1 VSIIGAAKVYLKSVF
16 LLLAFLVFPLT
27 AHAQELSQDSSPPN
41 IVMILVDDS
50 ALMDFGVYG
59 GEAQTPNIDAL
70 AARGAMFT
78 QYRTSPLCSPTRAM
92 LLTGLDNHKTGI
104 ATIPEVLPAEQVGK
118 PGYSMALEPSVLTI
132 ADRLRDK
139 GYRTLMSGKW
149 HMGEEANEM
158 PQNHGF
164 DRSFALAAS
173 GADNWEDKSYI
184 PFYADA
190 PWYED
195 GVPASLPEDFYS
207 SKFIVD
213 KMVSY
218 LEETDQSKP
227 FLAYLPF
234 QAIHIPVQAPPEF
247 TAKYK
252 GHFDEGWHVLR
263 AARHK
268 RAQDL
273 GFIRKG
279 APLAPMPDDAR
290 QWDDLDAE
298 IQALYAARMEVNAG
312 MLDAMDHHIGRF
324 VSYLKDHGE
333 YDNTIFVITSDN
345 GPEPNRGD
353 HDKRLAMWM
362 KMNGYHID
370 MEGMGEKG
378 SWGFIG
384 TEWALANS
392 SPGTLYKFYATE
404 GGIRAPLIMA
414 GPGIVP
420 SLIQSPAMVTDVAPT
435 LMDMLSVNPAVQ
447 GYIPMTGRS
456 LLPVL
461 NGETQSVYADED
473 IRAIE
478 VSGNSAL
485 YKGDYKILRSV
496 LPIGD
501 GKWRLFNLSD
511 DPGETNDLSAEQP
524 ERLKTMLAD
533 YADYAAGMGV
543 RDMPEGYDSKKAIAK
558 NVIKRMRARYGTFI
572 LLIGLVLLVALIGF
586 LRWRRKRV

>member
-1 VSIIGAAKVYLKSVF
+1 MS
-16 LLLAFLVFPLT
+16 
-27 AHAQELSQDSSPPN
+27 
-41 IVMILVDDS
+41 
-50 ALMDFGVYG
+50 
-59 GEAQTPNIDAL
+59 
-70 AARGAMFT
+70 
-78 QYRTSPLCSPTRAM
+78 
-92 LLTGLDNHKTGI
+92 
-104 ATIPEVLPAEQVGK
+104 
-118 PGYSMALEPSVLTI
+118 LEPSVLTI
-132 ADRLRDK
+132 ADRLKNK

-149 HMGEEANEM
+149 HMGKTAQEM

-184 PFYADA
+184 PYYADA
-190 PWYED
+190 PWFED
-195 GVPASLPEDFYS
+195 GKEASLPEDFYS

-213 KMVSY
+213 KMISY
-218 LEETDQSKP
+218 LEGTDQTKP

-252 GHFDEGWHVLR
+252 GRFDEGWHVLR
-263 AARHK
+263 AERHK
-268 RAQDL
+268 RAQEL

-290 QWDDLDAE
+290 QWHDLDAE
-298 IQALYAARMEVNAG
+298 TQALYAARMEVNAG

-324 VSYLKDHGE
+324 VSYLKAQGQYE
-333 YDNTIFVITSDN
+333 NTIFVITSDN

-362 KMNGYHID
+362 KLNDYNIGLDKI
-370 MEGMGEKG
+370 GEQG

-384 TEWALANS
+384 TEWALAAA
-392 SPGTLYKFYATE
+392 SPGSLYKFYATE
-404 GGIRAPLIMA
+404 GGIRAPLILA
-414 GPGIVP
+414 GPGIEAGR
-420 SLIQSPAMVTDVAPT
+420 IHSPAMVTDVTPT
-435 LMDMLSVNPAVQ
+435 LMDMLGVSADVQ

-485 YKGDYKILRSV
+485 YKGDYKILRSI
-496 LPIGD
+496 LPVGD
-501 GKWRLFNLSD
+501 GKWRLYNVAQ
-511 DPGETNDLSAEQP
+511 DPGETHDLSEAQP
-524 ERLKTMLAD
+524 KRLKNMLSHYDA
-533 YADYAAGMGV
+533 YSTEMGV
-543 RDMPEGYDSKKAIAK
+543 LDMPEGYDSRKQIGINGAK
-558 NVIKRMRARYGTFI
+558 RVRARYGKFV
-572 LLIGLVLLVALIGF
+572 LLIGLMALLGLWGLI
-586 LRWRRKRV
+586 RRSQRKRDKA